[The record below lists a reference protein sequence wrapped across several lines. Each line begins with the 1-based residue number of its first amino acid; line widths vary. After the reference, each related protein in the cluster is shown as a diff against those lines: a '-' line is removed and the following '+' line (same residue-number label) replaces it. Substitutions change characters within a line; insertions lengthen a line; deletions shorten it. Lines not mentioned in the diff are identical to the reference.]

1 MASRPQVI
9 YGTDLDA
16 AFLWESLLMELS
28 SYIA

>member
-1 MASRPQVI
+1 VI